1 MSDPATL
8 STDGEAFLSKV
19 MDVLVDAICVVGDD
33 GRFVFVSAAC
43 RRIFGYEPQEM
54 VGHRMIEFVHPDD
67 RQRTLDQVDRIV
79 IGGHTP
85 HFENRY
91 VRKDGQTVHIS
102 WSARW
107 SESGRVRVAVARD
120 VTERKQA
127 ESMQA
132 ALYAV
137 SEAAHSAEDMLALFR
152 RIHEIVGG
160 LLPAENF
167 FVALYDKQQD
177 ELSFPYYVDASHEP
191 PESRPL
197 DSGTLSA
204 EVIRSG
210 EPLLLRGDTKA
221 QLPQRVKLDKGK
233 DSLDWLGVPL
243 HTQHG
248 AIGVLV
254 VQSYSGDVRYT
265 EKDAELLQFVSN
277 QVAMAIERKQ
287 MEERLRHIAW
297 HDALTGL
304 PNRALLHDRMEAAV
318 GAALRDGGCLSVLYL
333 DLDTFKQV
341 NDGFGHAVGDLLLQE
356 TAVRL
361 RQCVGSYGM
370 VGRIGGDEFLVVLD
384 HIPEAACALRM
395 AEKIRAVL
403 GREFELAGHAVRI
416 SPSIGVAS
424 FPEHGA
430 DYKQLIRFADEA
442 MYTAKKAGGNRS
454 QVTTGSGH
462 PGSTLRVP
470 SARSEVGAPD

>member
-1 MSDPATL
+1 MPDPATL
-8 STDGEAFLSKV
+8 TTDGEAFLSKV
-19 MDVLVDAICVVGDD
+19 MDLLVDAICVVGVD

-43 RRIFGYEPQEM
+43 RRIFGYEPNEM
-54 VGHRMIEFVHPDD
+54 VGQLMIDFVHPDD
-67 RQRTLDQVDRIV
+67 RRRTLGEVDGV
-79 IGGHTP
+79 VGGSQTP

-120 VTERKQA
+120 VTERKHA

-137 SEAAHSAEDMLALFR
+137 SEAAHAAEDMPMLFQ
-152 RIHEIVGG
+152 RIHEIVGR

-167 FVALYDKQQD
+167 FVALYDKQQE
-177 ELSFPYYVDASHEP
+177 ELSFPYFVDASQEP
-191 PESRPL
+191 PEPRPI

-210 EPLLLRGDTKA
+210 KPLLLRGDTKTE
-221 QLPQRVKLDKGK
+221 LPRRVKLDVGK
-233 DSLDWLGVPL
+233 DSIDWLGVPL

-248 AIGVLV
+248 PIGVLV

-265 EKDAELLQFVSN
+265 EKDSELLQFVSN

-287 MEERLRHIAW
+287 MEARLQHIAW

-304 PNRALLHDRMEAAV
+304 PNRALMHDRMEAAI
-318 GAALRDGGCLSVLYL
+318 GKAQRDGSSLSVLYL

-341 NDGFGHAVGDLLLQE
+341 NDSFGHATGDLLLQE
-356 TAVRL
+356 TASRL
-361 RQCVGSYGM
+361 RHCVGNYGI

-384 HIPEAACALRM
+384 HIDAPECGLRM
-395 AEKIRAVL
+395 SEKIRNVL
-403 GREFELAGHAVRI
+403 GRNFDLAGHDVRI

-454 QVTTGSGH
+454 QVTTASGH
-462 PGSTLRVP
+462 PGLAARVQQT
-470 SARSEVGAPD
+470 A